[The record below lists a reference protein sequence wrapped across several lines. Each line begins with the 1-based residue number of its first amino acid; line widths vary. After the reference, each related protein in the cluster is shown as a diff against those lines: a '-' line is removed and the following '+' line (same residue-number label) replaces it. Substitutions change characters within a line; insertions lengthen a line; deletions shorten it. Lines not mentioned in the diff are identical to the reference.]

1 MFPDYDV
8 VLLTDHLHLMGKING
23 LILFQYQRDQKWLTV
38 EAGLKHSKKF
48 RNNFWFLTIARFLA
62 LEQYLA
68 LNPEEIINIESD
80 VILSGDFPFEK
91 FSSLKS
97 HIAFPLVSENRGIAS
112 TVYIRN
118 LSAANK
124 IVNTTIKK
132 IHENPFTTDME
143 ILKNLYDDDPINVY
157 PLPMGPTPNY
167 FFKKSISKELV
178 MHNEVALGHFE
189 GIFDGA
195 SIGIFISGIDPRNNR
210 GWRTLRHEVEENYLN
225 LSEIQFEFSKSRNF
239 INLIVPNTT
248 IMIPIYSLHIHSKDI
263 RFFSK
268 ANLEFILRLRIGDI
282 NLPMSSEFLLTVFIN
297 SVVRSLKR
305 RLCAVI
311 EYNNRKF
318 L

>member
-143 ILKNLYDDDPINVY
+143 ILKNLYDDDPVYVY

-167 FFKKSISKELV
+167 FFKKSISSRAFMV
-178 MHNEVALGHFE
+178 TALPTVSKNFSTSAKSTIASKCVLISALLMPKIAPFKN
-189 GIFDGA
+189 IF
-195 SIGIFISGIDPRNNR
+195 SLPVNSG
-210 GWRTLRHEVEENYLN
+210 
-225 LSEIQFEFSKSRNF
+225 
-239 INLIVPNTT
+239 
-248 IMIPIYSLHIHSKDI
+248 
-263 RFFSK
+263 
-268 ANLEFILRLRIGDI
+268 
-282 NLPMSSEFLLTVFIN
+282 
-297 SVVRSLKR
+297 
-305 RLCAVI
+305 
-311 EYNNRKF
+311 
-318 L
+318 